1 MEGKQAFILKLGG
14 DVVLDQKAMQT
25 MVDVVRRHRAR
36 GHDVVLVAS
45 APRGATNYLR
55 DRIKTGD
62 ENDQIEAENRYS
74 ALMRRWMEAMGVK
87 EDKQTDMLSSI
98 LLRFNGGKAGSSPPS
113 PDQILA
119 LGEMNTVEVL
129 ELFFLAQ
136 GLPAC
141 FVKVWESGMLT
152 DRQFGAAHPLPG
164 ARDLLHSSILPVLDN
179 GQVAIVPGFVGHTE
193 DGQITT
199 LGRSG
204 SDLTAT
210 FVAWALGAQTV
221 EVWKKDVLHTADP
234 RIFTHALPVLF
245 LSLDQAAE
253 LAAHGMAALHPAAM
267 EPLRGT
273 KAVVYV
279 KSVGA
284 PHLKGTRI
292 SSGGGGSRCA
302 GITLSPD
309 HVLYTART
317 GAMVDAIGSLRAAS
331 SALNEMGYPVGLT
344 ASGQTSFTLSASVA
358 NMETAAVQER
368 ILDRCGGETEVTF
381 RIGCTILTIVGGN
394 RGITPRILASI
405 TAALARA
412 RIPVISISMAASL
425 RLDSY
430 PTSCQVVVADRRGK
444 NALSVVHVAL
454 YGKPP
459 KRTRKRK
466 S

>member
-1 MEGKQAFILKLGG
+1 MDAQKIVVLKLGG
-14 DVVLDQKAMQT
+14 DVVADPRVMRT
-25 MVDVVRRHRAR
+25 MVKVVKRHHQS
-36 GHDVVLVAS
+36 GGVVIVVS
-45 APRGATNYLR
+45 APRGATPILR
-55 DRIKTGD
+55 ARVAAQ
-62 ENDQIEAENRYS
+62 EESDQISREIDFLK
-74 ALMRRWMEAMGVK
+74 LMSDWMVSMNCEPPDRRRV
-87 EDKQTDMLSSI
+87 EDSI
-98 LLRFNGGKAGSSPPS
+98 AGFFIGDKKKGSPCPA

-119 LGEMNTVEVL
+119 LGEIHSASIVSGFL
-129 ELFFLAQ
+129 ERD
-136 GLPAC
+136 GLSVGVAR
-141 FVKVWESGMLT
+141 VWERGMLT
-152 DRQFGAAHPLPG
+152 DDRFGCAQPLPEADPFLREG
-164 ARDLLHSSILPVLDN
+164 IMSFLENDRIV
-179 GQVAIVPGFVGHTE
+179 VVPGFVGHTA

-210 FVAWALGAQTV
+210 FVARALGAQTV
-221 EVWKKDVLHTADP
+221 EVWKRDVLHTADP
-234 RIFTHALPVLF
+234 RIFTHALPILF

-344 ASGQTSFTLSASVA
+344 ASGQTSFTLSASAA

-368 ILDRCGGETEVTF
+368 ILDRCGGETEVAF
-381 RIGCTILTIVGGN
+381 RTGCTILTIVGGN

-444 NALSVVHVAL
+444 DALSVVHVAL